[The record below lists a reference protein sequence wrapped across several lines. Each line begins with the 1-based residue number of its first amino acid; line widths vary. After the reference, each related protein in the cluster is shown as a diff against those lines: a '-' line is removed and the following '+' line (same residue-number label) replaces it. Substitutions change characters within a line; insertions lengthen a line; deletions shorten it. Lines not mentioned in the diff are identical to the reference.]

1 MNLPLNIDWQQIL
14 LHMFNLIILGFGL
27 YFILYKPVKAFMD
40 KREAYY
46 KELDDSA
53 NKKNEDADKL
63 LKEYQDKLAK
73 ADEEIKDKKNI
84 AMKELDDKV
93 NSELNKAKEDAK
105 RIVEDAKA
113 QGQKKHDELV
123 ESANKDICDLAIKAT
138 SKLVDKTLD
147 DSYDEFLLA
156 VKKEK

>member
-46 KELDDSA
+46 KDLDDSA

-73 ADEEIKDKKNI
+73 VDEEIKDKKNI

>member
-1 MNLPLNIDWQQIL
+1 
-14 LHMFNLIILGFGL
+14 MFNLIILGFGL
-27 YFILYKPVKAFMD
+27 YLLLYKPVKAFMD

-46 KELDDSA
+46 KDLDDSA
-53 NKKNEDADKL
+53 NKKNEDANKL
-63 LKEYQDKLAK
+63 LKEYQDKLVK

>member
-1 MNLPLNIDWQQIL
+1 
-14 LHMFNLIILGFGL
+14 MFNLIILGFGL

-46 KELDDSA
+46 KDLDDSA

-73 ADEEIKDKKNI
+73 ADEEIKDKKNV

-113 QGQKKHDELV
+113 QGQKKHDVLV

>member
-1 MNLPLNIDWQQIL
+1 
-14 LHMFNLIILGFGL
+14 MFNLIILGFGL
-27 YFILYKPVKAFMD
+27 YYILYKPVKAFMD

-46 KELDDSA
+46 MDLDDSA

-73 ADEEIKDKKNI
+73 ADEEIKDKKNV

-113 QGQKKHDELV
+113 QGQKKRDELV

>member
-27 YFILYKPVKAFMD
+27 YLLLYKPVKAFMD

-46 KELDDSA
+46 KDLDDSA

-73 ADEEIKDKKNI
+73 ADEEIKDKKNV

-147 DSYDEFLLA
+147 DSYDEFFEA
-156 VKKEK
+156 VKKD

>member
-27 YFILYKPVKAFMD
+27 YYILYKPVKAFMD

-46 KELDDSA
+46 KDLDDSA

-84 AMKELDDKV
+84 VMKELDDKV

-147 DSYDEFLLA
+147 DSYDEFFEA
-156 VKKEK
+156 VKKD

>member
-1 MNLPLNIDWQQIL
+1 
-14 LHMFNLIILGFGL
+14 MFNLIILGFGL
-27 YFILYKPVKAFMD
+27 YLLLYKPVKAFMD

-46 KELDDSA
+46 KDLDDSA

-73 ADEEIKDKKNI
+73 VDEEIKDKKNI

-93 NSELNKAKEDAK
+93 NSELSKAKEDAK

-147 DSYDEFLLA
+147 DSYDEFLKS
-156 VKKEK
+156 VKKDK

>member
-14 LHMFNLIILGFGL
+14 LHMLNLIILGFGL
-27 YFILYKPVKAFMD
+27 YYILYKPIKAFMD

-46 KELDDSA
+46 KDLDDSA

-156 VKKEK
+156 IKKEK

>member
-27 YFILYKPVKAFMD
+27 YYILYKPVKAFMG
-40 KREAYY
+40 KRGAYY
-46 KELDDSA
+46 KDLDDSA

-147 DSYDEFLLA
+147 DSYDEFLKS
-156 VKKEK
+156 VKKD

>member
-1 MNLPLNIDWQQIL
+1 
-14 LHMFNLIILGFGL
+14 MFNLIILGFGL

-46 KELDDSA
+46 KDLDDSA

-73 ADEEIKDKKNI
+73 ADEEIKGKKNV

>member
-1 MNLPLNIDWQQIL
+1 
-14 LHMFNLIILGFGL
+14 
-27 YFILYKPVKAFMD
+27 MD

-46 KELDDSA
+46 KDLDDSA

-105 RIVEDAKA
+105 RIVEDAQA
-113 QGQKKHDELV
+113 QGQNKHDELV

-147 DSYDEFLLA
+147 DSYDEFLLS

>member
-1 MNLPLNIDWQQIL
+1 
-14 LHMFNLIILGFGL
+14 MFNLIILGFGL
-27 YFILYKPVKAFMD
+27 YLLLYKPVKAFMD

-46 KELDDSA
+46 KDLDDSA

-73 ADEEIKDKKNI
+73 ADGEIKEKKNI

>member
-27 YFILYKPVKAFMD
+27 YYILYKPVKAFMD

-46 KELDDSA
+46 KDLDDSA

-123 ESANKDICDLAIKAT
+123 ETANKDICDLAIKAT

>member
-1 MNLPLNIDWQQIL
+1 
-14 LHMFNLIILGFGL
+14 MFNLIILGFGL

-46 KELDDSA
+46 KDLDDSA

-73 ADEEIKDKKNI
+73 VDEEIKDKKNI

-113 QGQKKHDELV
+113 HGQKKHDELV

>member
-1 MNLPLNIDWQQIL
+1 
-14 LHMFNLIILGFGL
+14 MFNLIILGFGL
-27 YFILYKPVKAFMD
+27 YLLLYKPVKAFMD

>member
-1 MNLPLNIDWQQIL
+1 
-14 LHMFNLIILGFGL
+14 MFNLIILGFGL
-27 YFILYKPVKAFMD
+27 YLLLYKPVKTFMD

-46 KELDDSA
+46 KDLDDSA
-53 NKKNEDADKL
+53 NKKNEDANKL
-63 LKEYQDKLAK
+63 LKEYQDKLVK

>member
-27 YFILYKPVKAFMD
+27 YLLLYKPVKAFMD

-46 KELDDSA
+46 KDLDDSA

-147 DSYDEFLLA
+147 DSYDEFLKS
-156 VKKEK
+156 VKKD

>member
-1 MNLPLNIDWQQIL
+1 
-14 LHMFNLIILGFGL
+14 MFNLIILGFGL
-27 YFILYKPVKAFMD
+27 YLLLYKPVKAFMD

-53 NKKNEDADKL
+53 NKKNEDANKL

>member
-27 YFILYKPVKAFMD
+27 YLLLYKPVKAFMD

-46 KELDDSA
+46 KDLDDSA
-53 NKKNEDADKL
+53 NKKNEDAEKL
-63 LKEYQDKLAK
+63 LKEYQDKLVK

-84 AMKELDDKV
+84 AMKELDEKV

-147 DSYDEFLLA
+147 DSYDEFLKS
-156 VKKEK
+156 VKKD

>member
-27 YFILYKPVKAFMD
+27 YLLLYKPVKAFMD

-46 KELDDSA
+46 KDLDDSA

>member
-1 MNLPLNIDWQQIL
+1 
-14 LHMFNLIILGFGL
+14 MFNLIILGFGL
-27 YFILYKPVKAFMD
+27 YLLLYKPVKAFMD

-46 KELDDSA
+46 KDLDDSA

-84 AMKELDDKV
+84 VMKELDDKV

-147 DSYDEFLLA
+147 DSYDEFLKS
-156 VKKEK
+156 VKKDK

>member
-27 YFILYKPVKAFMD
+27 YYILYKPVKAFMD

-46 KELDDSA
+46 KDLDDSA

-73 ADEEIKDKKNI
+73 VDEEIKDKKNI

>member
-1 MNLPLNIDWQQIL
+1 
-14 LHMFNLIILGFGL
+14 MFNLIILGFGL
-27 YFILYKPVKAFMD
+27 YLLLYKPVKAFMD

-46 KELDDSA
+46 KDLDDSA

-73 ADEEIKDKKNI
+73 ADEEIKEKKNI
-84 AMKELDDKV
+84 AMKELDEKV

-138 SKLVDKTLD
+138 GKLVDKTLD

>member
-27 YFILYKPVKAFMD
+27 YLLLYKPVKAFMD

-46 KELDDSA
+46 KDLDDSA

-84 AMKELDDKV
+84 VMKELDDKV

-147 DSYDEFLLA
+147 DSYDEFLKS
-156 VKKEK
+156 VKKDK

>member
-1 MNLPLNIDWQQIL
+1 
-14 LHMFNLIILGFGL
+14 MFNLIILGFGL

-40 KREAYY
+40 KREAYF
-46 KELDDSA
+46 KDLDDSA

-73 ADEEIKDKKNI
+73 VDEEIKDKKNI

>member
-27 YFILYKPVKAFMD
+27 YLLLYKPVKAFMD

-46 KELDDSA
+46 KDLDDSA

-84 AMKELDDKV
+84 AMKELDEKV

-147 DSYDEFLLA
+147 DSYDEFFEA
-156 VKKEK
+156 VKKD

>member
-1 MNLPLNIDWQQIL
+1 
-14 LHMFNLIILGFGL
+14 MFNLIILGFGL
-27 YFILYKPVKAFMD
+27 YLLLYKPVKAFMD

-46 KELDDSA
+46 KDLDDSA
-53 NKKNEDADKL
+53 NKKNEDAEKL

-84 AMKELDDKV
+84 VMKELDDKV

-147 DSYDEFLLA
+147 DSYDEFLKS
-156 VKKEK
+156 VKKD

>member
-14 LHMFNLIILGFGL
+14 LHMLNLIILGFGL
-27 YFILYKPVKAFMD
+27 YYILYKPIKAFMD

-46 KELDDSA
+46 KDLDDSA

>member
-1 MNLPLNIDWQQIL
+1 MNLPLNIDCQQIL

-27 YFILYKPVKAFMD
+27 YYILYKPVKAFMD

-46 KELDDSA
+46 KDLDDSA

>member
-1 MNLPLNIDWQQIL
+1 
-14 LHMFNLIILGFGL
+14 
-27 YFILYKPVKAFMD
+27 MD

-105 RIVEDAKA
+105 RIVEDAK
-113 QGQKKHDELV
+113 G
-123 ESANKDICDLAIKAT
+123 
-138 SKLVDKTLD
+138 
-147 DSYDEFLLA
+147 
-156 VKKEK
+156 

>member
-27 YFILYKPVKAFMD
+27 YLLLYKPVKTFMD

-46 KELDDSA
+46 KDLDDSA

-84 AMKELDDKV
+84 AMKELDEKV

>member
-1 MNLPLNIDWQQIL
+1 
-14 LHMFNLIILGFGL
+14 MFNLIILGFGL
-27 YFILYKPVKAFMD
+27 YYILYKPVKAFMD

-46 KELDDSA
+46 KDLDDSA

-84 AMKELDDKV
+84 AMKELDEKV
-93 NSELNKAKEDAK
+93 NSELNKVKEDAK

-147 DSYDEFLLA
+147 DSYDEFFEA
-156 VKKEK
+156 VKKD

>member
-1 MNLPLNIDWQQIL
+1 
-14 LHMFNLIILGFGL
+14 MFNLIILGFGL
-27 YFILYKPVKAFMD
+27 YYILYKPVKAFMD

-46 KELDDSA
+46 KYLDDSA

-147 DSYDEFLLA
+147 DSYDEFLKS
-156 VKKEK
+156 VKKD

>member
-46 KELDDSA
+46 KDLDDSA

-73 ADEEIKDKKNI
+73 VDEEIKDKKNI

-147 DSYDEFLLA
+147 DSYDEFLKS
-156 VKKEK
+156 VKKD

>member
-1 MNLPLNIDWQQIL
+1 
-14 LHMFNLIILGFGL
+14 MFNLIILGFGL
-27 YFILYKPVKAFMD
+27 YYILYKPVKAFMD

-46 KELDDSA
+46 KDLDDSA
-53 NKKNEDADKL
+53 NKKNEDANKL
-63 LKEYQDKLAK
+63 LKEYQDKLVK

>member
-1 MNLPLNIDWQQIL
+1 
-14 LHMFNLIILGFGL
+14 MFNLIILGFGL

-147 DSYDEFLLA
+147 DSYDEFLKS
-156 VKKEK
+156 VKKD

>member
-1 MNLPLNIDWQQIL
+1 
-14 LHMFNLIILGFGL
+14 MFNLIILGFGL
-27 YFILYKPVKAFMD
+27 YLLLYKPVKTFMD

-46 KELDDSA
+46 KDLDDSA

-84 AMKELDDKV
+84 VMKELDDKV

-147 DSYDEFLLA
+147 DSYDEFLKS
-156 VKKEK
+156 VKKDK

>member
-27 YFILYKPVKAFMD
+27 YLLLYKPVKAFMD

-46 KELDDSA
+46 KDLDDSA

-156 VKKEK
+156 IKKEK

>member
-27 YFILYKPVKAFMD
+27 YLLLYKPVKAFMD

-46 KELDDSA
+46 KDLDDSA

-84 AMKELDDKV
+84 AMKELDEKV

>member
-1 MNLPLNIDWQQIL
+1 
-14 LHMFNLIILGFGL
+14 MFNLIILGFGL
-27 YFILYKPVKAFMD
+27 YLLLYKPVKAFMD

-46 KELDDSA
+46 KDLDDSA

-73 ADEEIKDKKNI
+73 ADEQIEDKKNI

-147 DSYDEFLLA
+147 DSYDEFFEA
-156 VKKEK
+156 VKKD